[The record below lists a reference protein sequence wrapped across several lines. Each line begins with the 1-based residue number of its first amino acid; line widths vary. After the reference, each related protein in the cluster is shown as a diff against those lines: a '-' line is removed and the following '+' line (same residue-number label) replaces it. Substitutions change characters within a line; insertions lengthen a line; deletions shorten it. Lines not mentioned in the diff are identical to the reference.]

1 MLLALKGIA
10 ADAGQIK
17 HRFGGA
23 AIGLEDMLRLAKE
36 LGLKAR
42 ILHTAWPRLVHTPL
56 PGIAALKSGGFL
68 LIAKTDAE
76 KALVQAPGARPRLM
90 TRTEFEAEWDGR
102 LLLITTR
109 AGLLELARRFDLT
122 WFLGAIWKYRHLLSE
137 VLMASFFL
145 QVFALVSPLF
155 FQV

>member
-1 MLLALKGIA
+1 MLLALQGIA

-23 AIGLEDMLRLAKE
+23 AIGLDDMLRLAKE

-42 ILHTAWPRLVHTPL
+42 MLQTKWERLARTPL
-56 PGIAALKSGGFL
+56 PGIATLKTGGFL

-76 KALVQAPGARPRLM
+76 KALVQAPGSRPRLM
-90 TRTEFEAEWDGR
+90 TRAELEAEWDGR

-137 VLMASFFL
+137 VLVASFSCKSSRWSRPCF
-145 QVFALVSPLF
+145 SRW
-155 FQV
+155 